1 MRIEFADDALGRI
14 CTDEAHKLGLPIAV
28 IVAARRRLV
37 QVEAALDERD
47 LRNWKSLNY
56 KKLQG
61 EREGQRSIRVNN
73 QYRIVFE
80 ISQDERPQVVTIL
93 EIGDTH

>member
-1 MRIEFADDALGRI
+1 MRIEFVDAGLERI
-14 CTDEAHKLGLPIAV
+14 CTDDAPKLGLPFGV

-37 QVEAALDERD
+37 QLEAALDERD

-61 EREGQRSIRVNN
+61 RREGQRSIRVND

-80 ISQDERPQVVTIL
+80 ISQDERPAVVRIL